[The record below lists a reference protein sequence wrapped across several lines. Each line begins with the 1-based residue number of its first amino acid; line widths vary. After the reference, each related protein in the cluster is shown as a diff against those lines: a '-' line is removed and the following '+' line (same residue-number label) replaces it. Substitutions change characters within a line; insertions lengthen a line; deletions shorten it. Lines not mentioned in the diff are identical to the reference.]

1 MILFLLEDDI
11 ILRSFRGVLSTDVE
25 MILTK
30 NGQIRQLNGI
40 LHVCGDDP
48 KSEILYWCRQVFST
62 YVEVTYRS
70 SESNSLVIG
79 KIYVN
84 LALHVLKK
92 TILKR
97 VSFLFCIFSRG

>member
-11 ILRSFRGVLSTDVE
+11 ILRSFRGGVLSTDVE

-48 KSEILYWCRQVFST
+48 KSEILSIGVVKC
-62 YVEVTYRS
+62 
-70 SESNSLVIG
+70 SL
-79 KIYVN
+79 
-84 LALHVLKK
+84 HMW
-92 TILKR
+92 R
-97 VSFLFCIFSRG
+97 